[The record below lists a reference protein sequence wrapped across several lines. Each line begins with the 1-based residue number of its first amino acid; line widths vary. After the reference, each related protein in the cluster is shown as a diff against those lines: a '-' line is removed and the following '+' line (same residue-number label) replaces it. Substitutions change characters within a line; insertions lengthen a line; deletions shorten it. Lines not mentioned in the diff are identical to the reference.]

1 VKVTIS
7 EKKIWVFVFIALLF
21 KITYFI
27 YYKMFIP
34 GTVFGGGNDS
44 DYYHDYAVG
53 LVPIAVNTWPV
64 FLRFLN
70 EMGLYNRNIIS
81 WITFVTSITLLPYL
95 YYKMVKIQAEEIK
108 PVMAGSFF
116 LIVFYPTMFFVTID
130 IFREVY
136 MFTILLLCLLLY
148 KKFLETNWQKGYV
161 YIFIYLG
168 LTYLL
173 YSLRPYLGF
182 SLALTPLVYL
192 IFSKTKRYLKI
203 WIIFY
208 FVVLVLVQSYGGI
221 DSILM
226 YRENFHR
233 FATGGVTFGIGL
245 LDKNPIM
252 FLVYYFYSLLLQLFS
267 LFLVNINAF
276 LVFFLE
282 SIPFTLAFI
291 YLFKNIKFMN
301 RFVSFL
307 LTFFVIY
314 TTIWLLGNDNLG
326 TAVRLRIPS
335 YLIIFASMLIIYQT
349 KVVLGYEKIKRTKL

>member
-1 VKVTIS
+1 
-7 EKKIWVFVFIALLF
+7 
-21 KITYFI
+21 
-27 YYKMFIP
+27 
-34 GTVFGGGNDS
+34 
-44 DYYHDYAVG
+44 
-53 LVPIAVNTWPV
+53 
-64 FLRFLN
+64 
-70 EMGLYNRNIIS
+70 
-81 WITFVTSITLLPYL
+81 
-95 YYKMVKIQAEEIK
+95 MVKIQAEEIK

-267 LFLVNINAF
+267 LYMVNINVF
-276 LVFFLE
+276 LVFCFE
-282 SIPFTLAFI
+282 TVPFILTII
-291 YLFKNIKFMN
+291 YLCKNVKFMSK
-301 RFVSFL
+301 FVMFL
-307 LTFFVIY
+307 LTFFTIY

-335 YLIIFASMLIIYQT
+335 YLVIFASMFIVYQT
-349 KVVLGYEKIKRTKL
+349 KIVIGYAKTNNRDL